1 MHLPC
6 HGGHG
11 DIYIYSHRKQVKD
24 YYIYISIIPTN
35 HSNRTNAIPDD
46 APAPARPTKCS
57 LPILLENKLAPT

>member
-1 MHLPC
+1 MSWRPWR
-6 HGGHG
+6 

-24 YYIYISIIPTN
+24 PSPTIYISIIPTN